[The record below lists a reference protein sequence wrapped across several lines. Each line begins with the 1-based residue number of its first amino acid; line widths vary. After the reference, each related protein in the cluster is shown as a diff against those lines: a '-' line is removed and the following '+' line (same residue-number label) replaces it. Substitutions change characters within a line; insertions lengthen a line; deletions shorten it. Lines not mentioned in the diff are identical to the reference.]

1 MVHGETGW
9 LDMARSAF
17 TLTIRKHLR
26 AQTMAAPGI
35 SIAQLTS
42 PRNIHTFAWG
52 ETPSGAKN

>member
-1 MVHGETGW
+1 MVHRGW

-17 TLTIRKHLR
+17 TLTIRKHLA

-42 PRNIHTFAWG
+42 PCNIHTFAWQG
-52 ETPSGAKN
+52 KKDAKWG